1 MTSVFRNF
9 NFIQPPTSSAGLD
22 TKSDMQAAIRRG
34 AASFAQASCRRRGL
48 ATEATLPSTS
58 YPFSK
63 VVTIAE
69 PPSNQPEGLLRGVNL
84 MRHLDLTLPSQSA
97 KDLLAVHFSPTHKDR
112 IPPGSVLNV
121 LLSTAPSSFA
131 GVLISVRH
139 KGADTTFTL
148 RNVVQRTGIE
158 MRFTVGSPLI
168 KDVQIIQRASGKK
181 SSGDVREGKR
191 MRRAKLFYLRDQ
203 PTKMTAISSSVK
215 RSLA

>member
-1 MTSVFRNF
+1 
-9 NFIQPPTSSAGLD
+9 
-22 TKSDMQAAIRRG
+22 MQTAIRG
-34 AASFAQASCRRRGL
+34 AATSFARVSCQRRAL
-48 ATEATLPSTS
+48 ATAVAPAAV

-63 VVTIAE
+63 AVTFSD
-69 PPSNQPEGLLRGVNL
+69 PPSNQPEALLRGTNL
-84 MRHLDLTLPSQSA
+84 MRHLTLNLPSQSA
-97 KDLLAVHFSPTHKDR
+97 QNLLAVHFNPNHKDR

-121 LLSTAPSSFA
+121 TLSTAPSSFA

-181 SSGDVREGKR
+181 GGGDSREGKR